1 MTYRDGMEYT
11 VRWSDGFA
19 WRADQATFARVTQS
33 LLAAR
38 ESIVGLAPVL
48 ARWSLL
54 AARGNELPVDAYA
67 LNEADRAVFTAG
79 VARALD
85 DTAALPPDDRGATV
99 ERLGAL
105 HELFV
110 TDVTR

>member
-1 MTYRDGMEYT
+1 MTYREGMEYT
-11 VRWSDGFA
+11 VRWTDGVT
-19 WRADQATFARVTQS
+19 WKADQATFARVTQS
-33 LLAAR
+33 LCAAR
-38 ESIVGLAPVL
+38 ETIVGLAPVV
-48 ARWSLL
+48 ARWSAL
-54 AARGNELPVDAYA
+54 AARSNELPADEFA

-85 DTAALPPDDRGATV
+85 DATVSPPDDRGAAV
-99 ERLGAL
+99 ERLAAL